1 MPRGAALTCLHH
13 SEKTS
18 AFSLTFINNF
28 RGRRFKMKSLKD
40 ILAVIVGIVAAIGA
54 IFYFYKFVTDPNPA
68 GGHTSGWIAL
78 GLAVVAFICG
88 LIYFLGHVNKEEEI
102 HITQ

>member
-1 MPRGAALTCLHH
+1 
-13 SEKTS
+13 
-18 AFSLTFINNF
+18 
-28 RGRRFKMKSLKD
+28 MKSLKD
-40 ILAVIVGIVAAIGA
+40 ILAVVVGVIAAIGA
-54 IFYFYKFVTDPNPA
+54 IFYFYKFVTHPNLE
-68 GGHTSGWIAL
+68 GGHSSGWIAL